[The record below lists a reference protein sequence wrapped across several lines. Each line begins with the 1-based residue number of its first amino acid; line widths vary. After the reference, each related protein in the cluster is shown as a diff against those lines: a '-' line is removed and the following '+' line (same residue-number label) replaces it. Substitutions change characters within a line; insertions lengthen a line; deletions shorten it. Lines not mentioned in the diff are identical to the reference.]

1 MALEFPKIFGNY
13 ALKGLEEIA
22 SPDPIST
29 LPSGPGWWFVFGAV
43 LLLCAAMLYRAHKRW
58 RANAYRRRAI
68 AALAALEKA
77 ALEKPEGP
85 PGQNWH
91 DHLQSV
97 PEILRATAL
106 HAYPR
111 LAVVA
116 ASGDTWRAFLNAAT
130 DKPLWS
136 EKTFQ
141 VLYAVSYKPASASK
155 ISTQEAESVL
165 RAAKAWVNEHTSQ
178 PRVGENKR
186 HGGRGHV

>member
-43 LLLCAAMLYRAHKRW
+43 LLLCAAMLYRARKRW

-68 AALAALEKA
+68 TALAALEK
-77 ALEKPEGP
+77 PERH

-91 DHLQSV
+91 DHLKSV

-116 ASGDTWRAFLNAAT
+116 ASGDTWREFLNAAT

-141 VLYAVSYKPASASK
+141 VLYAISYKPASASE

-165 RAAKAWVNEHTSQ
+165 RAAKAWVNEHTPQ
-178 PRVGENKR
+178 PRVDENKR
-186 HGGRGHV
+186 QGRRSCV